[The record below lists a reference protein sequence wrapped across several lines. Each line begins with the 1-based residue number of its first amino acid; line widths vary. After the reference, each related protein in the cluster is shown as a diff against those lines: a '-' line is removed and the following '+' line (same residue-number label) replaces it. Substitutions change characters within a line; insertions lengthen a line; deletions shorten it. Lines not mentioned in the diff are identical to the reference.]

1 MAQQSNAVETN
12 HIVGGRCWSLGDHYM
27 TQQSN
32 AVKTF
37 FLSFLVATKKY
48 KAEIC
53 LWVGLNLRLMVEA
66 RQQIRQK
73 HRANKNNELDS
84 ALK

>member
-1 MAQQSNAVETN
+1 MTTTTTKIALQRRGLLSFCDHYMAQQSNAVETN

-37 FLSFLVATKKY
+37 FSILFGSHE
-48 KAEIC
+48 EIQGRDMF
-53 LWVGLNLRLMVEA
+53 VGRVE
-66 RQQIRQK
+66 
-73 HRANKNNELDS
+73 S
-84 ALK
+84 